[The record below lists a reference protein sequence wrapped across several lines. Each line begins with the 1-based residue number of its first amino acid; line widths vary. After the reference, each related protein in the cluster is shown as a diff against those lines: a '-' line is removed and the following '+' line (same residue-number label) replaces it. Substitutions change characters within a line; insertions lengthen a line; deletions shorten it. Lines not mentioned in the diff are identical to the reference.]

1 MKQGLFFVILT
12 STREKNALKP
22 KEESKMESYWL
33 FLVPAIVCALFSG
46 QIDRA
51 FHADRRLQ
59 KVLLV
64 FAAGV
69 FAVSAIGLAA
79 SLLA

>member
-1 MKQGLFFVILT
+1 
-12 STREKNALKP
+12 
-22 KEESKMESYWL
+22 MESYWL
-33 FLVPAIVCALFSG
+33 FLVPAIVCTLFSG

>member
-1 MKQGLFFVILT
+1 
-12 STREKNALKP
+12 
-22 KEESKMESYWL
+22 MESYWL
-33 FLVPAIVCALFSG
+33 FLVSAIVCALFSQ

>member
-33 FLVPAIVCALFSG
+33 LLVPAIVCALFSQ